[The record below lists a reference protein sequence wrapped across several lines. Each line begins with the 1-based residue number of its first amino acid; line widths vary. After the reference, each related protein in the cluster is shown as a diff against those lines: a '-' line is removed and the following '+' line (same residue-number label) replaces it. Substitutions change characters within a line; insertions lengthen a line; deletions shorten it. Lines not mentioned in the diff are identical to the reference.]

1 MHKMK
6 TINALLASLFSLN
19 IIDII
24 TTYIGLT
31 TKLNI
36 AELNSI
42 YYAIPFTIN
51 CFIKVS
57 LVAFLIVLYRI
68 TYRFMQTN
76 LINSQISEIIL
87 KITATCLVAIYLCVV
102 INNLILLEIA

>member
-1 MHKMK
+1 MK

-51 CFIKVS
+51 CFIKIA
-57 LVAFLIVLYRI
+57 LVAFLIILYRI
-68 TYRFMQTN
+68 TYRYMQTHQN
-76 LINSQISEIIL
+76 NTIIAETIL

-102 INNLILLEIA
+102 TNNLIILEIA

>member
-1 MHKMK
+1 ME

-19 IIDII
+19 ILDII

-42 YYAIPFTIN
+42 YYVIPFTIN
-51 CFIKVS
+51 CFIKIA
-57 LVAFLIVLYRI
+57 LVAFLIVLYHA
-68 TYRFMQTN
+68 TYRYMQTHQTYAA
-76 LINSQISEIIL
+76 ITKSVL
-87 KITATCLVAIYLCVV
+87 KITAICLVTIYLCVV
-102 INNLILLEIA
+102 INNLILLEIV